1 MITLLPVAQQWGG
14 GPFGA
19 AEWWRG
25 PSVRP
30 AACHLPIGFADR
42 EESK

>member
-1 MITLLPVAQQWGG
+1 MV
-14 GPFGA
+14 
-19 AEWWRG
+19 EG